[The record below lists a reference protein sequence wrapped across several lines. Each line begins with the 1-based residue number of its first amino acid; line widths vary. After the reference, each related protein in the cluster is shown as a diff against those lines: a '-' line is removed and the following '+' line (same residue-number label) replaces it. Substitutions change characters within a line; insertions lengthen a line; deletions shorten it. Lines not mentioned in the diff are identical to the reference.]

1 MSLNFKPLSKWFQK
15 NKRSLPWREDPTPYK
30 VWISEIMLQQTQVKT
45 VIPYFERWIQRF
57 PDIKKLA
64 KTPVDEIIKIWEGL
78 GYYSRARFIHES
90 AVKLHQEG
98 HDSITNENMIL
109 IKGLG
114 PYTKGAIKSFAFKEK
129 AAAVDGNVLRVMSRL
144 TLFEEDISKMTS
156 RKEIEAR
163 VFNCL
168 PDEKPWEAME
178 ALIELGAQICK
189 KNPHCTECPMVNQC
203 LGFQKNRHTL
213 LPIKKK
219 APPITKLK
227 RVVLVLKW
235 QDRFL
240 VKKAEKG
247 RIMADLYEFW
257 WEEADT
263 IDLYL
268 QGLSYEKLVPLANVK
283 HGFTQY
289 EATLIPYLIELKD
302 PLTKLGYNWIT
313 FEDLKKLPFAGGHR
327 EVLNSLHKV

>member
-1 MSLNFKPLSKWFQK
+1 MSLNLKPLSQWFQK
-15 NKRSLPWREDPTPYK
+15 NKRSLPWRQDPTPYK

-45 VIPYFERWIQRF
+45 VIPYFERWIRRF

-98 HDSITNENMIL
+98 HDSITCENMVL

-144 TLFEEDISKMTS
+144 TLFEEDISKITS
-156 RKEIEAR
+156 RKEIEKR
-163 VFNCL
+163 VLNSL

-189 KNPHCTECPMVNQC
+189 KNPLCTECPMVNQC
-203 LGFQKNRHTL
+203 LGFQENRHTL

-268 QGLSYEKLVPLANVK
+268 NGLSYEKLVPLPAVK
-283 HGFTQY
+283 HGFTRY
-289 EATLIPYLIELKD
+289 EATLIPYLIELKGSFSK
-302 PLTKLGYNWIT
+302 PEYNWFT

-327 EVLNSLHKV
+327 EVLNSLHRV